1 MKSSKKY
8 QYQVIQEGKTWS
20 TEVLRRVTARV
31 TVVTKRQDG
40 FASEAEAEAQTWGQE
55 TVAAL
60 LKKTNLGEMQ
70 KRRARKQD

>member
-40 FASEAEAEAQTWGQE
+40 FASEAEAQTWGQE